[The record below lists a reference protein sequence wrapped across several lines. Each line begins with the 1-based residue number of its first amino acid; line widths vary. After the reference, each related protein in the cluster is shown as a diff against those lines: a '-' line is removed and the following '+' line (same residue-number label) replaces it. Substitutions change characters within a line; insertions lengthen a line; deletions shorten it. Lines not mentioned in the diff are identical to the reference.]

1 MKKSA
6 NNAPVRG
13 GAELRDLLKFAKELG
28 FTAETTNGTKIAFRR
43 PDTKVVF
50 AKYFAHCRLSTRKNL
65 VNAVKEAEKKK
76 REQV

>member
-13 GAELRDLLKFAKELG
+13 GAELRDLLLFAKQLG
-28 FTAETTNGTKIAFRR
+28 FTCETANRTKLVFRR

-50 AKYFAHCRLSTRKNL
+50 AGYTSHSRLTTKKKL
-65 VNAVKEAEKKK
+65 QKAVFEAEQRKK
-76 REQV
+76 QA